1 MRLNLKALLR
11 ESLKGAS
18 RVAVMGVGSELRA
31 DDQAGLLVAQRLRKR
46 CKVNGACPQ
55 IELYHGATAPENL
68 TGEIK
73 AFLPSHL
80 IIVDAADVAKG
91 PGTVEVIS
99 PESIEGASFSTHM
112 MPMKI
117 VVDYM
122 RESINCKVMVIGI
135 QPKSLEYMGPVS
147 KEVRSSVTQVALAI
161 EAVVKEIAAT

>member
-18 RVAVMGVGSELRA
+18 RVAVLGVGSELRA
-31 DDQAGLLVAQRLRKR
+31 DDQAGLLVAERLRKR
-46 CKVNGACPQ
+46 CKANGSCPQ

-73 AFLPSHL
+73 AFHPSHL
-80 IIVDAADVAKG
+80 IVVDAADVAKE

-117 VVDYM
+117 IVDYM

-161 EAVVKEIAAT
+161 EAVVQEIPAS